1 MVRLIHLLL
10 ILSLCAASVAVG
22 EDDAR
27 IQCRGK
33 INGEPVVLV
42 LDTGSELTLLFR
54 EAAERLGLEV
64 KWPSADLQVDAGK
77 VAAGISDECLLEA
90 GQLSVRTRFG
100 VLRLPGHIRPDMD
113 GVIGWGCISENI
125 VEIRAE
131 FKSVRVHNQLG
142 IDKSQWLCRPI
153 RTDLNVLVVQIP
165 NPPGK
170 PIQIMIDTGSSAGV
184 TLNAHRWQEWCKE
197 NPGRPSTLSALF
209 NPGRGL
215 LVREEKWAKKL
226 SLGGLV
232 FTEVPISMDP
242 ELGKGVRAGE
252 RDAVVG
258 MCGLSCFSW
267 VVDGPDGKIYIKWS
281 GMTRKPEKYNYNRL
295 AALFVPNEASSGDD
309 LVAQVVENGPAYD
322 AGIRNGDILL
332 KVDDVNA
339 TKWRTDPNVLPLSR
353 FWERPAGAMLNLGLK
368 RGDKEYEVSV
378 VLREVFMDERSTDR

>member
-10 ILSLCAASVAVG
+10 ILSLCLACVAFG

-33 INGEPVVLV
+33 INGEPVVLG
-42 LDTGSELTLLFR
+42 LDTGAELTLLFR
-54 EAAERLGLEV
+54 ETAERLGLEV
-64 KWPSADLQVDAGK
+64 KWPSADLQVDPGK
-77 VAAGISDECLLEA
+77 VALGVSEECLLEA
-90 GQLSVRTRFG
+90 GQLSARTRFG
-100 VLRLPGHIRPDMD
+100 VVRLPGYIRPDMD
-113 GVIGWGCISENI
+113 GLIGWGSISENI
-125 VEIRAE
+125 VEIRPE
-131 FKSVRVHNQLG
+131 FKSVRFRERLG

-165 NPPGK
+165 NSPGK
-170 PIQIMIDTGSSAGV
+170 PFQIMIDTGSSAGV

-209 NPGRGL
+209 YPGRGL

-242 ELGKGVRAGE
+242 EMGKKIAPGRN
-252 RDAVVG
+252 AVVG

-267 VVDGPDGKIYIKWS
+267 VVDGPDGKTYIKWS

-295 AALFVPNEASSGDD
+295 AAVFVPNEASGSDG

-322 AGIRNGDILL
+322 AGIRDGDVLL
-332 KVDDVNA
+332 KVDDVDA

-353 FWERPAGAMLNLGLK
+353 FWKRPVGTALNLALR
-368 RGDKEYEVSV
+368 RGDEDYEVSV
-378 VLREVFMDERSTDR
+378 ALREVFKED